1 MWVCVCVC
9 VLTICMYVGV
19 CVCVRVCVIGKSMI
33 HYKIN
38 SKTNSFRIAL
48 WKWGPTYEMK
58 RLIHSTKHHNENQ
71 KTSHHV
77 WNFLGS
83 LSWYKRFPLE
93 QVQST

>member
-1 MWVCVCVC
+1 
-9 VLTICMYVGV
+9 MYVGGCVCWLYVCMCVCV

-48 WKWGPTYEMK
+48 RKCGPTYGMK

-77 WNFLGS
+77 WNFLGL
-83 LSWYKRFPLE
+83 LSWYKRLPLE
-93 QVQST
+93 HVQST